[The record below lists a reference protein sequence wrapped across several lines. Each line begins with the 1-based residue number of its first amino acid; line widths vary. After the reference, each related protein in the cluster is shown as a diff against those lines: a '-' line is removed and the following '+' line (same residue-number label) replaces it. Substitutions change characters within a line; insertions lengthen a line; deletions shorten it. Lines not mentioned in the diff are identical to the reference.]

1 MKKTPCPNKQSMAPF
16 DCDHKEQCWEPCG
29 ELGHDERFVA
39 VVPVEDR
46 ALFDKQH
53 EAWYIKK
60 VLS

>member
-1 MKKTPCPNKQSMAPF
+1 MAPF